1 MIFLEKNHTMNRMI
15 LLFLLLLL
23 SLLRLLVRA
32 CETVSENL
40 DIANDGYE
48 SDQNLEIQDS
58 YDKLLEIS
66 YLRYH

>member
-32 CETVSENL
+32 CDTISENL

>member
-1 MIFLEKNHTMNRMI
+1 MNRMI

-32 CETVSENL
+32 CDTISENL